1 MDHMKK
7 RILIL
12 TVLCVV
18 LLLTLTGCS
27 NAKNTVSS
35 AVSKIES
42 EMSGAMSR
50 VESFFDGDDM
60 SSNLGDD
67 LSSGFD
73 DDFTSSGIVD
83 DDWGSSALVDDETD
97 EGSGTTSGDVE

>member
-1 MDHMKK
+1 MKK

-12 TVLCVV
+12 TAFCIV

-27 NAKNTVSS
+27 MAKNTVSS
-35 AVSKIES
+35 AASKIKDDMS
-42 EMSGAMSR
+42 ETMSR
-50 VESFFDGDDM
+50 VESFFEGDDM
-60 SSNLGDD
+60 SSELGDD
-67 LSSGFD
+67 TLSSGLD

-97 EGSGTTSGDVE
+97 EGSGTTSGDAE

>member
-1 MDHMKK
+1 MKK

-12 TVLCVV
+12 TVFCVA

-27 NAKNTVSS
+27 KAKNTVSS

-42 EMSGAMSR
+42 EMSSAMSR
-50 VESFFDGDDM
+50 VESFFEGDDV
-60 SSNLGDD
+60 SSHLGDD

-73 DDFTSSGIVD
+73 DDFASSGIVD
-83 DDWGSSALVDDETD
+83 DDWGSSALIDDEGD
-97 EGSGTTSGDVE
+97 EGSGTTSGDAE